1 MVRPQVPTI
10 ATSCKSSKNTLL
22 AKIVKLGKAKL
33 LRTVFINSQFNYASV
48 ISMFRR
54 KTDNLNMRK
63 KIQQITLKIVFNNN
77 EFFEDFLLHNVE
89 SAYLSKTFTAMDCQN
104 I

>member
-1 MVRPQVPTI
+1 
-10 ATSCKSSKNTLL
+10 
-22 AKIVKLGKAKL
+22 
-33 LRTVFINSQFNYASV
+33 
-48 ISMFRR
+48 
-54 KTDNLNMRK
+54 MRK

-89 SAYLSKTFTAMDCQN
+89 SAYLLKTFTAMDCQN